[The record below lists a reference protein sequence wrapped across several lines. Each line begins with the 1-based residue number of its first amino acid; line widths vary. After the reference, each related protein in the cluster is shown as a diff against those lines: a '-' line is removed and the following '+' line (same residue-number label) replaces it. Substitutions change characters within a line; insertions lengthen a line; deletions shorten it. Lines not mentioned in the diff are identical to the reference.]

1 MNFATAQHTGSC
13 VPGSEAKVP
22 LMNYSVTGSMVIL
35 CLCEP
40 DRCIYSLK
48 NVHSTINVKC
58 I

>member
-13 VPGSEAKVP
+13 VAESKGKVP
-22 LMNYSVTGSMVIL
+22 LMNYSVTNSMAVL
-35 CLCEP
+35 YLCEP